1 MSIMDKF
8 SAVEIKADNRIS
20 AEDKAF
26 CQRQQEAFDKSGVS
40 LQKLADLMDT
50 IVAEQKAIFA
60 DKENEIGGYLSSHNH
75 APCNVDGVY
84 EVMKSRNETLISNI
98 TFYFSRKYKVDLDS
112 SVIQEHLIPAEPK
125 EPDLPGV
132 AYYRDMTP
140 EELEEY
146 NVKLKVHKEKKE
158 AWELSLRTSPLR
170 YEQIVDEIFVQLGG
184 FSFEERAMNEFLQR
198 TWDACHYSYE
208 NARCNIKKGDERFE
222 IKNAILRLPY
232 GVNCDE
238 NKWMTHPVPE
248 FKPTEDLVALLDAL
262 AWFQCGRMNEGS
274 LWIPDLGNRWGRTKE
289 NVIYTRN
296 MSKVESIKL
305 FKNGRVDIK
314 FRSAAFAQEF
324 AEQCLRRRPSSAA

>member
-26 CQRQQEAFDKSGVS
+26 CQRQQEAFDKSGVA

-60 DKENEIGGYLSSHNH
+60 DKEDEIGGYLASYNH
-75 APCNVDGVY
+75 HVEGVY
-84 EVMKSRNETLISNI
+84 KVIKSRNETFINNI
-98 TFYFSRKYKVDLDS
+98 VHYFAGKYMVDLDGH
-112 SVIQEHLIPAEPK
+112 VIREHLIPAKPK
-125 EPDLPGV
+125 EPDSSGH
-132 AYYRDMTP
+132 YRRLSD
-140 EELEEY
+140 EELNDYEAKMKAYKAEQD
-146 NVKLKVHKEKKE
+146 
-158 AWELSLRTSPLR
+158 AWEQTLRTLPLR
-170 YEQIVDEIFVQLGG
+170 YGQIVDEIFVQLGG

-208 NARCNIKKGDERFE
+208 NTRCNIKKGDERFE

-232 GVNCDE
+232 GCSCDE
-238 NKWMTHPVPE
+238 NKWMKHPVPE
-248 FKPTEDLVALLDAL
+248 FKPTEDLVTLLDAL
-262 AWFQCGRMNEGS
+262 AWFQCGRMNEGF
-274 LWIPDLGNRWGRTKE
+274 LWIPDLGNRWSRTKE